1 MVRKNYSKVIKLVLF
16 LLLTSQ
22 VMAQEKKEFIG
33 LNVDYKNYL
42 SKHDI
47 VFQTPNYE
55 GFEGL
60 TIGNGDIGGM
70 VWCTKS
76 GIEIQINKS
85 DLYDK
90 PNKESHTTLR
100 AAAKLKLDFGIPNTE
115 WLYLNDFEARMS
127 MYNATSSFKSTTPFS
142 DTNIKT
148 WVDANSNAWV
158 IDCKLKTMG
167 ELQSGTSMT
176 VALERWGSRAFGGWY
191 GGYNKDASL
200 GLGKSKV
207 NTQNGDIYITEH
219 LGGLDFVVACRVV
232 GINSSPKIKNS
243 KLAVIETGTSNDINA
258 KIIVS
263 VVTSNESEN
272 LLEDAIKILD
282 SKEKETIEKAK
293 VAHDAW
299 WQSFWERSFV
309 SIPND
314 YIENIYYYRRY
325 LTASASRANFPIVF
339 NGGLWTWNH
348 DLRQWVTPHHW
359 NTQQQYWGVAVQND
373 CDLMLPYIN
382 TYFRTMPLAEA
393 YAKERGVE
401 NALLWSEAHDFFGNM
416 PYKYRDDMI
425 NHFTAASQIAGIFWE
440 YYQFT
445 GDKKFLEEKC
455 YPFIKKAAQFYVG
468 YLKWDD
474 KKQEYYS
481 FPTMPYEHS
490 QNQLKNSSSDRYM
503 IEALLDWCVESANM
517 LKVDKS
523 KVKEWK
529 NILNHLWSPPVLDIP
544 DRGKV
549 FGTAFT
555 KEGNPY
561 PSLENYG
568 VGSYHFDAHTTQV
581 FPANILGLD
590 DKDTEYFKIAENV
603 SIRQPASKN
612 AITPGSIV
620 SARLGLGEFALEKM
634 TNSIRR
640 MQHFPQ
646 GLFYNIDH
654 WYQLSKYAD
663 SISTAEVTT
672 QRDYLYDKRT
682 HYSKETAGSSGLPAA
697 PFVQP
702 GMEALSIVSTT
713 VSEMLIQSHEGKIR
727 VFPAIPE
734 NWEGAFILRSRGA
747 FIVSSE
753 INKSKEVSFVG
764 IESLKGNQFKLQN
777 PWNSPSLEI
786 LNLKTSENEKY
797 KLSKDG
803 VISFETNKNGKYI
816 ITKKGIPFSK
826 EKTFTGKQNNG
837 PKYFG
842 EAILGSKRDF

>member
-1 MVRKNYSKVIKLVLF
+1 MKNYCKVIKLLLF
-16 LLLTSQ
+16 LLLTTNLK
-22 VMAQEKKEFIG
+22 AQENKEFIG
-33 LNVDYKNYL
+33 LNVDYENYL

-90 PNKESHTTLR
+90 PNKESRTTLR
-100 AAAKLKLDFGIPNTE
+100 AAARLKVDFGIPNFE

-127 MYNATSSFKSTTPFS
+127 MYNATSSFKSKTPFS
-142 DTNIKT
+142 NTNIET
-148 WVDANSNAWV
+148 WVDANANCWI
-158 IDCKLKTMG
+158 IDCKLNTVG

-176 VALERWGSRAFGGWY
+176 VNLERWGSRSFGGWY
-191 GGYNKDASL
+191 GSYDKDASE
-200 GLGKSKV
+200 GIGKSKV
-207 NTQNGDIYITEH
+207 NIKDGDIYFTEH
-219 LGGLDFVVACRVV
+219 FDGLDFVVACRVI

-243 KLAVIETGTSNDINA
+243 KLAVIETSTSNNIDA

-263 VVTSNESEN
+263 LVTSNDSNN
-272 LLEDAIKILD
+272 LLEDAIKILNN
-282 SKEKETIEKAK
+282 KEKETIEKAK
-293 VAHDAW
+293 VAHNAW
-299 WQSFWERSFV
+299 WKSFWERSFV
-309 SIPND
+309 SIPDD

-339 NGGLWTWNH
+339 NGSLWAWNH

-382 TYFRTMPLAEA
+382 TYFRLMPYAEA

-401 NALLWSEAHDFFGNM
+401 NALLWSEAHNFLGGM
-416 PYKYRDDMI
+416 VYKYRNDMI
-425 NHFTAASQIAGIFWE
+425 NNFTPASQIGAVFWE

-445 GDKKFLEEKC
+445 DDKEFLKEKC

-474 KKQEYYS
+474 ERQEYFS
-481 FPTMPYEHS
+481 FPTQPYEHAAN
-490 QNQLKNSSSDRYM
+490 NQLKNSSSDRYM
-503 IEALLDWCVESANM
+503 IEALLSWCVEAAKT
-517 LKVDKS
+517 LKVDKI
-523 KVKEWK
+523 KVKEWT
-529 NILNHLWSPPVLDIP
+529 NILNHLWKPPVLDIT

-555 KEGNPY
+555 KDGNPY
-561 PSLENYG
+561 PAPENYKG
-568 VGSYHFDAHTTQV
+568 GHYQFDAHTTQV
-581 FPANILGLD
+581 FPANILGLNE
-590 DKDTEYFKIAENV
+590 KETEYFRIAVNV
-603 SIRQPASKN
+603 SAYQPPYKN

-620 SARLGLGEFALEKM
+620 SARLGLGNLAVTKI

-654 WYQLSKYAD
+654 WYKLSKYAD
-663 SISTAEVTT
+663 SIATADVTC
-672 QRDYLYDKRT
+672 QRDYIYDKRT
-682 HYSKETAGSSGLPAA
+682 HYSKKSAGSSGLPAA
-697 PFVQP
+697 PFVQC

-727 VFPAIPE
+727 VFPAVPD
-734 NWEGAFILRSRGA
+734 NWKGAFVLGARGA
-747 FIVSSE
+747 FVISSE
-753 INKSKEVSFVG
+753 INKNKKVSFVG
-764 IESLKGNQFKLQN
+764 IESLKGNQCKLQN
-777 PWNSPSLEI
+777 PWNSTAIEL
-786 LNLKTSENEKY
+786 LNVETNKKVKY

-803 VISFETNKNGKYI
+803 VISFYSKPNGKYM
-816 ITKKGIPFSK
+816 ITNSDINISA
-826 EKTFTGKQNNG
+826 EKIFTGKQNNA
-837 PKYFG
+837 PKYFN